1 VYPSFERPS
10 SEQQVSICRVCL
22 DKSTP
27 FSFHGGHA
35 KEECPMQETGEGE
48 NLGWGNQWVQL
59 FV

>member
-1 VYPSFERPS
+1 LPWQIDTFFISW
-10 SEQQVSICRVCL
+10 
-22 DKSTP
+22 
-27 FSFHGGHA
+27 GHA